1 MSIIRKA
8 KQWFMAE
15 PIGEDTGEKGPP
27 AAAQSTELWEEGPEQ
42 EEAGPDRTPD
52 KTTGRPVRRSIR
64 KPVRKPIRRPDKKRA
79 GRDYDDSRL
88 PALLLHAGGIHSYR
102 EYDRI
107 FRRLSSPEFWITTLF
122 ELALIL
128 LLVLYK
134 EELITLLD
142 TYLPAGGS
150 HGIEI
155 IRIAIN
161 ALTLLLIVHLFI
173 RGIGYSA
180 AVTRRRQLRM
190 LFGILESR
198 GYFTREEVGEVLK
211 NLFGNEKLFY

>member
-1 MSIIRKA
+1 
-8 KQWFMAE
+8 MAE
-15 PIGEDTGEKGPP
+15 PSGEDTGEKGPP

-42 EEAGPDRTPD
+42 EEAGPDRATD
-52 KTTGRPVRRSIR
+52 KPAGRLIRR
-64 KPVRKPIRRPDKKRA
+64 PIRRSDKKRA
-79 GRDYDDSRL
+79 GPDYDDSRL

-134 EELITLLD
+134 EGLITLLD

-155 IRIAIN
+155 IRIAVN
-161 ALTLLLIVHLFI
+161 AVTLLLIVHLFI
-173 RGIGYSA
+173 RGIAYSSA
-180 AVTRRRQLRM
+180 LTRRRQLRM
-190 LFGILESR
+190 LFGILQSR
-198 GYFTREEVGEVLK
+198 GFFTREEVEEVLK
-211 NLFGNEKLFY
+211 NLFGHEKLFY